1 MSGTQLLGS
10 HEIQQAAQYIK
21 EGALVAFPT
30 ETVYGLGAAI
40 FNSNAVA
47 SIFRV
52 KGRPSDNP
60 LIVHVDSLLQVE
72 QICKEIPTIF
82 YQLAKTFFP
91 GPLTVILK
99 RHEAVPSI
107 VSAGMPTIALRMPS
121 HPIALKLISLVGE
134 PIAAPSANLSGKP
147 SATQASHVLEDFE
160 GKIAAVIDGGKAE
173 VGLEST
179 VVSLL
184 GDVPILLRPGII
196 TQEQIELVLGRP
208 IESREHGQGSVISP
222 GMKYRHYSP
231 QASVKLFRSLDE
243 MIAYHEQD
251 SSKRRM
257 VLSLRTFESTLMG
270 MDAYL
275 LSGKELYSLL
285 RLADHENYSE
295 ILVLCD
301 GELLAQK
308 ALMNRVLRSAGL

>member
-1 MSGTQLLGS
+1 MNGTQLLGP
-10 HEIQQAAQYIK
+10 HEIQQAAQYLK
-21 EGALVAFPT
+21 EGSLVAFPT

-47 SIFRV
+47 SIFRA

-72 QICKEIPTIF
+72 QICREIPTIF
-82 YQLAKTFFP
+82 YQLAMTFFP

-160 GKIAAVIDGGKAE
+160 GKIAAVIDGGKTE
-173 VGLEST
+173 IGLEST

-184 GDVPILLRPGII
+184 GEVPILLRPGII
-196 TQEQIELVLGRP
+196 TQEQIERVLGRS
-208 IESREHGQGSVISP
+208 IESREHGRGPVISP

-231 QASVKLFRSLDE
+231 QAPVKLFRSWGE
-243 MIAYHEQD
+243 MIAYHEQ
-251 SSKRRM
+251 SPSNRRM
-257 VLSLRTFESTLMG
+257 VLSLRAFESSLKG

-295 ILVLCD
+295 ILVFCD
-301 GELLAQK
+301 EELLAQK